1 MRSTAYKLKIEDLI
15 RGRYVRPA
23 EGGPSHLITPWGQE
37 VLRAHLIATV
47 VDKFI
52 REDGG
57 YASLRLDDG
66 SETIRAKSWG
76 EDVERM
82 EKFEVGDL
90 VEFIGKVRE
99 YEGEV
104 HLVPEVLKQVDDPNW
119 ELVRELEILRARR
132 KLVAEGKRPKPRI
145 EAKPEVGGRELRLPA
160 GAEREMGA
168 VEELEEA
175 PLPGVSDDVKKKVL
189 LALDKLEG
197 EKGASSI
204 DLAAEL
210 DMSQS
215 EIEDALRVL
224 LADDEVFEP
233 RAGKFKRLR

>member
-15 RGRYVRPA
+15 RGRYVRSA
-23 EGGPSHLITPWGQE
+23 EGEPSHLITPWGQE
-37 VLRAHLIATV
+37 VLRVHLIATV

-90 VEFIGKVRE
+90 VELIGRVRE

-104 HLVPEVLKQVDDPNW
+104 HLVPEVLEQVEDPNW
-119 ELVRELEILRARR
+119 ELVRELEILQAKR
-132 KLVAEGKRPKPRI
+132 KLVAGGKRLKPRI
-145 EAKPEVGGRELRLPA
+145 EAKPEAGGRELGPPA
-160 GAEREMGA
+160 EAERGMGA

-175 PLPGVSDDVKKKVL
+175 PLPGVSDDLKKKVL

-197 EKGASSI
+197 EEGSSSI

>member
-15 RGRYVRPA
+15 RGRYVRSA
-23 EGGPSHLITPWGQE
+23 EGEPSRLVTPWGQE
-37 VLRAHLIATV
+37 ALRAHLIATV

-82 EKFEVGDL
+82 KEFEVGDL
-90 VEFIGKVRE
+90 VEFIGRVRE

-104 HLVPEVLKQVDDPNW
+104 HLVPEVLKRVEDPNW
-119 ELVRELEILRARR
+119 ELVRELEILQARR

-145 EAKPEVGGRELRLPA
+145 EAKPRAGGREL

-175 PLPGVSDDVKKKVL
+175 PLPGVS
-189 LALDKLEG
+189 
-197 EKGASSI
+197 
-204 DLAAEL
+204 
-210 DMSQS
+210 
-215 EIEDALRVL
+215 
-224 LADDEVFEP
+224 
-233 RAGKFKRLR
+233 